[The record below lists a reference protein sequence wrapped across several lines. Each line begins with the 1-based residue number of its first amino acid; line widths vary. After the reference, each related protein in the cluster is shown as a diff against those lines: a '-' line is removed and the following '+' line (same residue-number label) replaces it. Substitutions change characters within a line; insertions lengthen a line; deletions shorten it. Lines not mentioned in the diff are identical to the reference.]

1 MKKPIKKLSLNKMTI
16 SNLDASEM
24 RQKLGGEKEPNTRA
38 ACTVTIFWSLCN
50 CTQTNGGNCS
60 YGSICCPIK
69 WPKTWE
75 PKA

>member
-24 RQKLGGEKEPNTRA
+24 QQRLGGLGKPNTKID
-38 ACTVTIFWSLCN
+38 CTVTLKSLCN
-50 CTQTNGGNCS
+50 CPKSKGGDCS

>member
-24 RQKLGGEKEPNTRA
+24 HQRLGGLGKPNTKA
-38 ACTVTIFWSLCN
+38 DCTVTIFWSICN
-50 CTQTNGGNCS
+50 CPQTKGGNCS
-60 YGSICCPIK
+60 YGTLCCPIK
-69 WPKTWE
+69 WPETWG